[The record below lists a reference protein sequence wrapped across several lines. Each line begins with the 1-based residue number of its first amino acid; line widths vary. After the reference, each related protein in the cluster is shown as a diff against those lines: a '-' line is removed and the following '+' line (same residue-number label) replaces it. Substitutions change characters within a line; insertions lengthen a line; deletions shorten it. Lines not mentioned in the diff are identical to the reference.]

1 MNKIQLPIEMFSKGS
16 VIFIDFVYDDK
27 PEKSKERPAIVTDYN
42 EEETRV
48 VLLKVTSRET
58 RSKYDYL
65 ISNPEIADLKAGSV
79 VRCNHI
85 LTVPNNYRC
94 SKHGDLSRKD
104 LMAVEIL
111 YNQAIIDNSIV
122 KSGL

>member
-1 MNKIQLPIEMFSKGS
+1 MNKILMPIELFSKGS
-16 VIFIDFVYDDK
+16 VIFINFTYDDN

-48 VLLKVTSRET
+48 VLLKVTSKEPRT
-58 RSKYDYL
+58 KYDYVL
-65 ISNPEIADLKAGSV
+65 YNPEIADLKEGSV

-85 LTVPNNYRC
+85 LTVPNHYKC
-94 SKHGDLSRKD
+94 SKHGVLSRKD

-122 KSGL
+122 KSK

>member
-79 VRCNHI
+79 VLHQ
-85 LTVPNNYRC
+85 LVFLAALWTVQR
-94 SKHGDLSRKD
+94 
-104 LMAVEIL
+104 
-111 YNQAIIDNSIV
+111 IIDESSAFLYFGTRLEKQNYIISF
-122 KSGL
+122 LNCYT